1 VSEHTEHSA
10 EELAADER
18 IELGRAAWPVY
29 NIAKIGGIVG
39 ILAALLLGYFLDHTF
54 RRFFFAYLVSYAF
67 FLSLA
72 LGGIAFV
79 LMQHL
84 TRAGWSVSV
93 RRAAEALGATMPILA
108 ALAAP
113 IVVSLFLNN
122 GALYR
127 WAQPVPAELKA
138 HGHEEVIPG
147 GDKHPTEL
155 TAEPSSAKEAA
166 PSASKEQVEEHPSA
180 HGVKPIDELT
190 YAKRGWLNPVFFTI
204 RLVVYFVFWC
214 WLGMYYWRQ
223 SVLQDRNDD
232 FTITGRLQTLAGPL
246 TLVFFFSLTFAA
258 FDLIMSLDPH
268 WFSTIF
274 GIYFFS
280 GCMLGVFATLVLVFT
295 LLQRLGYMTKSV
307 NTEHYHDLGKW
318 LFAFTFF
325 WGYIAFSQ
333 FMLIWYANIP
343 EEVSWF
349 VHRGASTRHQDVN
362 GWSWVS
368 IALLFGQ
375 LLIPFGGLMSRFMKR
390 KKGLLF
396 FWSCWILVFHWIDVW
411 WMIMPE
417 LDGHLYVP
425 ILEIVCFIGI
435 AGLWFATYLRFL
447 NKAPLRPLHDPRL
460 NEALVFQN
468 A

>member
-10 EELAADER
+10 EEAAAGER

-39 ILAALLLGYFLDHTF
+39 ILAALTLGFFIDHTF
-54 RRFFFAYLVSYAF
+54 RRFFFAYLVSYMF
-67 FLSLA
+67 FLSIA
-72 LGGIAFV
+72 LGGIGFV

-93 RRAAEALGATMPILA
+93 RRAAEAMGATMPILG

-113 IVVSLFLNN
+113 IIVSLFLNN

-127 WAQPVPAELKA
+127 WAQPVPAELKE
-138 HGHEEVIPG
+138 HKEEIKHDVVIPG
-147 GDKHPTEL
+147 GTVQPSEQSPAH
-155 TAEPSSAKEAA
+155 SSAKE
-166 PSASKEQVEEHPSA
+166 EHEEHPSA
-180 HGVKPIDELT
+180 HGVKPIDELI
-190 YAKRGWLNPVFFTI
+190 YMKRAWLNPVFFTVRI
-204 RLVVYFVFWC
+204 ILYFVIWC
-214 WLGMYYWRQ
+214 GLGLHYWRQ
-223 SVLQDRNDD
+223 SVLQDRTDD
-232 FTITGRLQTLAGPL
+232 FTITSRLQTLAGPL
-246 TLVFFFSLTFAA
+246 TLVYFFSLTFGA

-274 GIYFFS
+274 GIYYFS
-280 GCMLGVFATLVLVFT
+280 GCMLAVFAALVLVFA
-295 LLQRLGYMTKSV
+295 LLQRLGYITRSV

-333 FMLIWYANIP
+333 FMLIWYASIP

-349 VHRGASTRHQDVN
+349 IHRGSSTRPQDIN

-375 LLIPFGGLMSRFMKR
+375 LLIPFAALLSRHVKR
-390 KKGLLF
+390 KKVLLV
-396 FWSCWILVFHWIDVW
+396 FWACWILVFHWIDVW

-417 LDGHLYVP
+417 LDGRLYVP
-425 ILEIVCFIGI
+425 ILEVVCFIGI

>member
-1 VSEHTEHSA
+1 LVSEHTEHSA

-18 IELGRAAWPVY
+18 LELGRAAWPVF
-29 NIAKIGGIVG
+29 NIAKIGGIIG
-39 ILAALLLGYFLDHTF
+39 ILAALTLGFFLDHTF
-54 RRFFFAYLVSYAF
+54 RRFFFAYLVSYVF

-113 IVVSLFLNN
+113 IIVSLFLNN

-127 WAQPVPAELKA
+127 WAQPVPAHLAEHKESSDQPEL
-138 HGHEEVIPG
+138 IPG
-147 GDKHPTEL
+147 GTKHPGEL
-155 TAEPSSAKEAA
+155 TAQPSSADEEAA
-166 PSASKEQVEEHPSA
+166 EQHPSA
-180 HGVKPIDELT
+180 HGVQPIDELT
-190 YAKRGWLNPVFFTI
+190 FMKRNWLNPVFFTI
-204 RLVVYFVFWC
+204 RIIIYFAFWC
-214 WLGMYYWRQ
+214 WLGLYYWRQ

-232 FTITGRLQTLAGPL
+232 FTITARLQTLSGPL
-246 TLVFFFSLTFAA
+246 TLIFFFSLTFAA

-274 GIYFFS
+274 GIYFFA
-280 GCMLGVFATLVLVFT
+280 GCMLGVFGTLVLLFT
-295 LLQRLGYMTKSV
+295 LLQRLGYMTRSV
-307 NTEHYHDLGKW
+307 NVEHYHDLGKW

-343 EEVSWF
+343 EEVSWYI
-349 VHRGASTRHQDVN
+349 HRGASTRHQDVN

-375 LLIPFGGLMSRFMKR
+375 LLIPFAGLLSRHVKR
-390 KKGLLF
+390 GKGLLF
-396 FWSCWILVFHWIDVW
+396 FWACWVLVFHWIDVW

-417 LDGHLYVP
+417 LDGRLYVP

-460 NEALVFQN
+460 NEAIVFQN